1 MLFDD
6 KVLVTIRGNV
16 YVITLGLDV
25 GTDLVSLY
33 GSSYGSYHG
42 KVEGLFIE
50 VVMVCTDGKVLR
62 YDEGFKLGLFDGKG
76 LGIIPGNVDGI
87 TLGIDVGAEIVSLD
101 GSFDVSNDDK
111 LEGLLLGDSL

>member
-1 MLFDD
+1 M
-6 KVLVTIRGNV
+6 
-16 YVITLGLDV
+16 
-25 GTDLVSLY
+25 
-33 GSSYGSYHG
+33 
-42 KVEGLFIE
+42 EGLFIE